1 MESPQAIP
9 GCTTWPCPDG
19 SFTKTILEPGS
30 GVDKPKEHAVCMI
43 YLKHL
48 TNPPSQ
54 LCSTSDPG
62 YPAESWVEV
71 ELGEGDTAQDRLIDQ
86 CLETMLQG
94 EVCQVDS
101 PLGFQLLLRLKSFE
115 KGIETWELE
124 PSEKIQ
130 GAIKDREKGGMAF
143 RDGNIEGA
151 ERRYTRGLRLLVCTP
166 GEAEEEKVALLSN
179 LAACDLKKR
188 RFREAEVRCTRILDM
203 DPNHL
208 KALYRRGIAR
218 AGMSDWE
225 GARGDFDKLLK
236 LDPGNKEA
244 KRELLSV
251 REKEKIAQAQISK
264 ALGKMFL

>member
-1 MESPQAIP
+1 MESPQASP
-9 GCTTWPCPDG
+9 GCTVWRCPDG
-19 SFTKTILEPGS
+19 SFTKTILEPGI
-30 GVDKPKEHAVCMI
+30 GLDKPKERAVCQI
-43 YLKHL
+43 FLEQL
-48 TNPPSQ
+48 PDPPSQ
-54 LCSTSDPG
+54 FCTPSGPG
-62 YPAESWVEV
+62 YSAGSWIEV
-71 ELGEGDTAQDRLIDQ
+71 ELGEGDSAQDRLVDQ

-101 PLGFQLLLRLKSFE
+101 QIGFHLILRLKSFD
-115 KGIETWELE
+115 KGAEAWELE

-130 GAIKDREKGGMAF
+130 RAIMDREKGGRAF
-143 RDGNIEGA
+143 RGGNIEGA

-188 RFREAEVRCTRILDM
+188 RFREAEVRCTRILDL
-203 DPNHL
+203 DPNHF
-208 KALYRRGIAR
+208 KALYRRGVAR

-225 GARGDFDKLLK
+225 GARADLDKLLK

-244 KRELLSV
+244 KRELVSV

>member
-1 MESPQAIP
+1 MESPQASP
-9 GCTTWPCPDG
+9 GCATWRCPDG

-30 GVDKPKEHAVCMI
+30 GVDKPKEHATCVT
-43 YLKHL
+43 LLEHL
-48 TNPPSQ
+48 ADPPPEFCLS
-54 LCSTSDPG
+54 SGPG
-62 YPAESWVEV
+62 YSAGSWIEV
-71 ELGEGDTAQDRLIDQ
+71 ELGEGDTAQDRLVDQ

-94 EVCQVDS
+94 EVCQLDC
-101 PLGFQLLLRLKSFE
+101 PIGFQLVLRLKSFE
-115 KGIETWELE
+115 GGTEAWELE

-130 GAIKDREKGGMAF
+130 RAIKDREKGGAAF
-143 RDGNIEGA
+143 RNGNIEGA
-151 ERRYTRGLRLLVCTP
+151 ERRYSRGLRLLVCTP

-203 DPNHL
+203 DPNHF
-208 KALYRRGIAR
+208 KALYRRGVAR

-244 KRELLSV
+244 KRELASV